1 MKFGCHVS
9 IEGGVSNAVKQA
21 ARMQIN
27 AFAMWTRNGRGWV
40 SKPLD
45 PEEIARFKDACST
58 YKFNPRTD
66 IVPHASYLINLANP
80 NEEMRLKSYNAF
92 IDELNRCELLDIGL
106 YNLHP
111 GSTLGTVKQDGIKYL
126 ADAINRAHKQ
136 TKFVKVLL
144 ENMAGNPDRVVGTEL
159 EDLQQVINLV
169 EDKSRVGVCLDSCH
183 AFAAGNDFRSVE
195 LFKKF
200 WEKFDKLIG
209 REYLGAM
216 HLNDSCWPYESH
228 RDQHAAIGEG
238 FIGLE
243 FFRIL
248 MNSDEFAEVPMIL
261 ETGNYDDDLATLNEV
276 RGKQQAEVKELE
288 NSLFEAGKGMR
299 TKNQAKTDA
308 KSSKTKTK
316 TKAKDLKR
324 ANDGDL
330 TSLFSKKPKKAVK
343 KESEKPESKPNE
355 PESKPETKLESKLET
370 KTEEL
375 ETKPE
380 ENEEPKAS
388 K

>member
-1 MKFGCHVS
+1 
-9 IEGGVSNAVKQA
+9 
-21 ARMQIN
+21 
-27 AFAMWTRNGRGWV
+27 
-40 SKPLD
+40 
-45 PEEIARFKDACST
+45 
-58 YKFNPRTD
+58 
-66 IVPHASYLINLANP
+66 
-80 NEEMRLKSYNAF
+80 
-92 IDELNRCELLDIGL
+92 
-106 YNLHP
+106 
-111 GSTLGTVKQDGIKYL
+111 
-126 ADAINRAHKQ
+126 
-136 TKFVKVLL
+136 
-144 ENMAGNPDRVVGTEL
+144 
-159 EDLQQVINLV
+159 
-169 EDKSRVGVCLDSCH
+169 
-183 AFAAGNDFRSVE
+183 
-195 LFKKF
+195 
-200 WEKFDKLIG
+200 
-209 REYLGAM
+209 
-216 HLNDSCWPYESH
+216 
-228 RDQHAAIGEG
+228 
-238 FIGLE
+238 
-243 FFRIL
+243 